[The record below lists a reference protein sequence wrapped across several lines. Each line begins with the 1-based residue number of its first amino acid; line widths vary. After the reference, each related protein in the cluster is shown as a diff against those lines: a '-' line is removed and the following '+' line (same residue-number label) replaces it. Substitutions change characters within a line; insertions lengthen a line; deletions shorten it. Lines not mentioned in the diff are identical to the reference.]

1 MAQGSMNEK
10 MLNVRM
16 PESEFRLLTRYAV
29 AMGRTKTDVVR
40 ELIRGLE
47 QKLPRKVR
55 HDPKPTKAKD
65 EVTK

>member
-16 PESEFRLLTRYAV
+16 PESEFLLLTRYA
-29 AMGRTKTDVVR
+29 AATGRTKTDVVR

-47 QKLPRKVR
+47 QKLPRKAQR
-55 HDPKPTKAKD
+55 QTKSAGMK
-65 EVTK
+65 